1 MYTKSVGCTF
11 QFSIPQPSVSW
22 AYDSLFIKHSIYFAK
37 NIAVSFARTWSICN
51 NHLLI
56 DTTETLTMMG
66 KLVIHENGNITFHY

>member
-22 AYDSLFIKHSIYFAK
+22 AYDFPFYKTFNLFAK
-37 NIAVSFARTWSICN
+37 NIAVSCARTWSICN

-56 DTTETLTMMG
+56 DTTETLTMTG
-66 KLVIHENGNITFHY
+66 